1 MIARKNDLSSST
13 STPVLDVHVGRLS
26 GSSCPSKARDDHA
39 TLRVGPPPLLV
50 TFHILLLLRGLPNLL
65 RIKMILYK
73 CRFTHDEMLSDAFKP
88 VPVVDADG
96 NVVEGLIEIESEK
109 VNKVR
114 AATRT
119 TLWHCHCGQQQRRQ

>member
-1 MIARKNDLSSST
+1 
-13 STPVLDVHVGRLS
+13 
-26 GSSCPSKARDDHA
+26 
-39 TLRVGPPPLLV
+39 
-50 TFHILLLLRGLPNLL
+50 
-65 RIKMILYK
+65 MILYK

-114 AATRT
+114 AT
-119 TLWHCHCGQQQRRQ
+119 TLLWHCCRVGKIQRR